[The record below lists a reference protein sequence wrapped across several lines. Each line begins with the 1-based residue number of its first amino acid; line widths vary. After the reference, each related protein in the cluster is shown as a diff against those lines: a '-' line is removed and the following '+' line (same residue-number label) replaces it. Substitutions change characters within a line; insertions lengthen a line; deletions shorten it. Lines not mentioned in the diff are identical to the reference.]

1 MNPAEPI
8 TNLKDM
14 LALKPTVPE
23 LLPLVA
29 AIYSRPDGGV
39 GCCLHIVL
47 DDENIRDSDVKLCL
61 ERAKERGHDDCLQVA
76 TLLLRM
82 SKTQRK
88 QIVSH
93 KVKP

>member
-29 AIYSRPDGGV
+29 AIYSRSVV

-47 DDENIRDSDVKLCL
+47 DDENIRDSDVKFCL
-61 ERAKERGHDDCLQVA
+61 ERAKERGHDDCLQAA

-88 QIVSH
+88 RIVVQ
-93 KVKP
+93 KFD